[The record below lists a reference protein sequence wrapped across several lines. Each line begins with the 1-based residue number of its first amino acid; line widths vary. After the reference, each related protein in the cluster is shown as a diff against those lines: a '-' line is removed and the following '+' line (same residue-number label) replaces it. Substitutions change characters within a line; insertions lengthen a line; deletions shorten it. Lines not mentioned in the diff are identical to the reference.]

1 MDYKAIENLIKAL
14 SDSTVKELEIE
25 TNEIKIKMSKNSAKV
40 VLSET
45 TVDKSSYT
53 EGKELIVASDNRV
66 SASNEEVSSFVQGEK
81 EVSKKEVEDENLYTV
96 KSPMVGTFY
105 SSPSENS
112 EPYVKSGDKVNKGTV
127 LCIVEAMKLMN
138 EIESEI
144 EGTIVEV
151 LCKNGQMVEYGE
163 PLFKVKL

>member
-1 MDYKAIENLIKAL
+1 MDYKAIEQLIKAL

-53 EGKELIVASDNRV
+53 EGKELIVASDNRA
-66 SASNEEVSSFVQGEK
+66 SASNEEVNSFVQVEK

-105 SSPSENS
+105 SSPSEDS

>member
-1 MDYKAIENLIKAL
+1 
-14 SDSTVKELEIE
+14 
-25 TNEIKIKMSKNSAKV
+25 
-40 VLSET
+40 
-45 TVDKSSYT
+45 
-53 EGKELIVASDNRV
+53 VASDNRASV
-66 SASNEEVSSFVQGEK
+66 SNEEVSSFMQGEG
-81 EVSKKEVEDENLYTV
+81 EAVKKEVEDENLYTV

-112 EPYVKSGDKVNKGTV
+112 EPYVKSGDKVNKGNV

>member
-45 TVDKSSYT
+45 TVDKSNYT
-53 EGKELIVASDNRV
+53 EGKELIVASDNRASV
-66 SASNEEVSSFVQGEK
+66 SNEEVSSFMQGEG
-81 EVSKKEVEDENLYTV
+81 EAAKKEVEDENLYTV

-112 EPYVKSGDKVNKGTV
+112 EPYVKSGDKVNKGNV

>member
-45 TVDKSSYT
+45 TVDKSNYT
-53 EGKELIVASDNRV
+53 EGKELIVASDNRASV
-66 SASNEEVSSFVQGEK
+66 SNEEVSSFMQGEG
-81 EVSKKEVEDENLYTV
+81 EAVKKEVEDENLYTV

-112 EPYVKSGDKVNKGTV
+112 EPYVKSGDKVNKGNV

>member
-1 MDYKAIENLIKAL
+1 MDYKAIENLIKAI

-144 EGTIVEV
+144 EGTIVEI

>member
-53 EGKELIVASDNRV
+53 EGKELIVASDNRASV
-66 SASNEEVSSFVQGEK
+66 SNEEVRSFMQGEG
-81 EVSKKEVEDENLYTV
+81 EAVKKEVEDENLYTV

-112 EPYVKSGDKVNKGTV
+112 EPYVKSGDKVNKGNV

>member
-66 SASNEEVSSFVQGEK
+66 SASNEEISSFVQGEK

>member
-66 SASNEEVSSFVQGEK
+66 SASSEEVNSFVQGE
-81 EVSKKEVEDENLYTV
+81 EEAVKKEVEDENLYTV

>member
-66 SASNEEVSSFVQGEK
+66 SASDEEISSFVQGEK